1 MAVPFGVNRN
11 RRESLC
17 KAVNECA
24 KEDSNGRRDGQDPTQ
39 PFYADGYPFCG
50 LRFLNHGAD
59 GVYGVNFVLIETDGS
74 EVDAIVLLE
83 KDGDMNGINGLQ
95 AATGENG

>member
-1 MAVPFGVNRN
+1 MARIPGTVL
-11 RRESLC
+11 RRRL
-17 KAVNECA
+17 
-24 KEDSNGRRDGQDPTQ
+24 
-39 PFYADGYPFCG
+39 PFCG

-95 AATGENG
+95 AATGENGGVFFDGIAISLLRQEAL